1 MKNILMV
8 GAMLAVVVAMGADT
22 KKKDAYDI
30 RPTAAA
36 KADAPSAVDWQ
47 NANDE
52 ALAEATAPEALVA
65 FVRDV
70 ESAKALLAEV
80 KGAYSSDP
88 MKLMQIAAVSQ
99 FVMSDDTSLCR
110 RMFLFWEQTRDEQRQ
125 IWTAALMAAARSAT
139 DSYVQVFM
147 LDQLRWCG
155 YPRQAPEVSVLRA
168 SSDKTVAAM
177 AEIVAIE
184 LSRAR

>member
-1 MKNILMV
+1 MKNLLMV
-8 GAMLAVVVAMGADT
+8 GVVFAAVVAMGADT

-36 KADAPSAVDWQ
+36 AADAPSAVDWQ

-52 ALAEATAPEALVA
+52 TLAEATSPESLAA
-65 FVRDV
+65 FVRNEDA
-70 ESAKALLAEV
+70 AKALLAEV

-88 MKLMQIAAVSQ
+88 MKLMQISAVSQ
-99 FVMSDDTSLCR
+99 FVMSTDTSLCR
-110 RMFLFWEQTRDEQRQ
+110 RLFLFWEQTRDEQRQ

-168 SSDKTVAAM
+168 SSDKAVAAM
-177 AEIVAIE
+177 AELVATE